1 MKYLFLCYSRCSTCR
16 RARAWLDEQ
25 GVDYVSRDI
34 VEDNPSREELE
45 KWFTMSERPL
55 KSFFNTSGRLYR
67 ELGLKD
73 RLPEMSEAEQLELL
87 ATDGLLVKRPLLLGE
102 DFTLVGFRQ
111 KEWEEK
117 LT

>member
-34 VEDNPSREELE
+34 VEENPSREELE

-73 RLPEMSEAEQLELL
+73 RLPEMSEAEQL
-87 ATDGLLVKRPLLLGE
+87 
-102 DFTLVGFRQ
+102 
-111 KEWEEK
+111 
-117 LT
+117 